1 MQRLLLLTCFL
12 QATNLYCAF
21 WTTRN
26 IDIQDRLEA
35 EPSINAMSGLG
46 MRTRPHN
53 QLVHLECHAPALSD
67 IAFLA
72 NAALQVRGK
81 ENNCE
86 FPVAQQRARAY
97 RNFGDPAR
105 HIECVPIWALNPAF
119 AVKHPR
125 SPPVSSPDEKK

>member
-21 WTTRN
+21 SRN

-35 EPSINAMSGLG
+35 RPFINAMSGLG

-53 QLVHLECHAPALSD
+53 QLIHLECHAPALSD

-72 NAALQVRGK
+72 NAALQVERK
-81 ENNCE
+81 
-86 FPVAQQRARAY
+86 Q
-97 RNFGDPAR
+97 
-105 HIECVPIWALNPAF
+105 L
-119 AVKHPR
+119 
-125 SPPVSSPDEKK
+125 

>member
-81 ENNCE
+81 ENNTAAGPRTSE
-86 FPVAQQRARAY
+86 FR
-97 RNFGDPAR
+97 
-105 HIECVPIWALNPAF
+105 
-119 AVKHPR
+119 R
-125 SPPVSSPDEKK
+125 SGAAHRVCSDMGLKPGFCC